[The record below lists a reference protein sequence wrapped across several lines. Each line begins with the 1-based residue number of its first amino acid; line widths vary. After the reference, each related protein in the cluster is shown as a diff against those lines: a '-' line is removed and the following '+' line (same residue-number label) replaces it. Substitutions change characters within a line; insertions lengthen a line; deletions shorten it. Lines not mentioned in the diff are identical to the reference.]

1 MWCYVAWYFA
11 ADHFMCSALSIKCL
25 SSFDPADAWAESF
38 GHCCWNCSFF
48 HVHLPLRWTIS
59 TSNAM
64 DGSREYYSVDWTIP
78 LLLLLRTT
86 GSGIFFSRRLTRGRS
101 KRKGCSL
108 LIIDRVNDC
117 RIIIITR
124 LAQVQKLIEYLI
136 LASFLSATGHSW
148 CAISG
153 GGAVRQRID
162 R

>member
-1 MWCYVAWYFA
+1 MLPGISLLTISC
-11 ADHFMCSALSIKCL
+11 ALLCL
-25 SSFDPADAWAESF
+25 LNACPLIWSSGCVSWILRPLLLELLF
-38 GHCCWNCSFF
+38 
-48 HVHLPLRWTIS
+48 LPRPSTLTMIWTIS

-78 LLLLLRTT
+78 LFLLLRTT